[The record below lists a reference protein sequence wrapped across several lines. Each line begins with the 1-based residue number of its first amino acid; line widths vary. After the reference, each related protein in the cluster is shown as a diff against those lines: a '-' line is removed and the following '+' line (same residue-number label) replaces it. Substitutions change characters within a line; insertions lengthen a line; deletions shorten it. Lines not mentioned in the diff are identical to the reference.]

1 MRMVLLALLPA
12 LPGLSACAELVGDQ
26 DAHAPGTALGTFHV
40 VGEQRRNS
48 CGEGALGATP
58 SWKFDVALARDEGVL
73 FWNSGGSVVQGVIED
88 DQVSF
93 SIEARVVVDMRTGDA
108 PPGPP
113 CSVERRD
120 RARGELDAA
129 GDDVAAFEA
138 TLSYDFAPTA
148 GSRCEDLVASDLSVA
163 PVFDALPCGMDYD
176 LTATRGATPPE

>member
-1 MRMVLLALLPA
+1 MVLLALLSA
-12 LPGLSACAELVGDQ
+12 LPGVSACAELVGDQ

-48 CGEGALGATP
+48 CGAGALGATR
-58 SWKFDVALARDEGVL
+58 SWEFDVALARDEGAL
-73 FWNSGGSVVQGVIED
+73 FWNNGGSVIEGVIED

-93 SIEARVVVDMRTGDA
+93 VIESRVVVDMRAGDA

-120 RARGELDAA
+120 QARGELDGA
-129 GDDVAAFEA
+129 GEDVAAFEA

-148 GSRCEDLVASDLSVA
+148 GSHCEDLVVGDLSVA
-163 PVFDALPCGMDYD
+163 PVFDALPCWMDYD
-176 LTATRGATPPE
+176 LTGTRSGPPPPE